1 MKYKIRISGG
11 FIGISQSF
19 EGELLMSESKKQ
31 ILKKVLD
38 QDISV
43 EANQNLRDSFLY
55 NLKLE
60 IDGKS
65 YSKSFNDANIP
76 IEIIELVDE
85 IKNKEN

>member
-1 MKYKIRISGG
+1 MKYKIQISGG
-11 FIGISQSF
+11 FIGILQKF

-31 ILKKVLD
+31 VLKKILD

-43 EANQNLRDSFLY
+43 DSNENLRDSFLY

-60 IDGKS
+60 VDGKN

-76 IEIIELVDE
+76 IEIIELVNE
-85 IKNKEN
+85 IRNKEN